1 MPRPKALTGE
11 REAEARRLLGAGVST
26 TKIAAKFGVDHKTIA
41 KLGRR
46 EGPYAS
52 PTDAPASPSA
62 ATPVD
67 AFEADQ
73 LRAYEILK
81 TSLEHGDHDARG
93 LAQLS
98 KAMNDT
104 IKAIRAH
111 RIQGGAAKDDP
122 DTLGSVADQVIARL
136 QRLSAH
142 SPPVPPQ
149 YRTRST
155 RCIRESQ
162 SR

>member
-26 TKIAAKFGVDHKTIA
+26 TKIAAQFGVDHKTIA

-52 PTDAPASPSA
+52 PTGHVEAPIV
-62 ATPVD
+62 ATPGD

-73 LRAYEILK
+73 LRTYDVIK
-81 TSLEHGDHDARG
+81 TSIETGDHDARG
-93 LAQLS
+93 LAQLV
-98 KAMNDT
+98 KAQNDT

-111 RIQGGAAKDDP
+111 RIQGGAANDDP
-122 DTLGSVADQVIARL
+122 NALDAVADTVIARL
-136 QRLSAH
+136 QRLNAR
-142 SPPVPPQ
+142 SPQPPPA
-149 YRTRST
+149 SVEVVEPFED
-155 RCIRESQ
+155 IENGS
-162 SR
+162 

>member
-26 TKIAAKFGVDHKTIA
+26 TKIAKQFGVDHKTIA

-52 PTDAPASPSA
+52 PTDAPATPGT

-81 TSLEHGDHDARG
+81 TSLEQGDHDARG

-111 RIQGGAAKDDP
+111 RIQGGASQNDP
-122 DTLGSVADQVIARL
+122 DTLGAVAEQVMTRL
-136 QRLSAH
+136 QRLAAA
-142 SPPVPPQ
+142 SPQVSPASVEVVEASEDVE
-149 YRTRST
+149 TGS
-155 RCIRESQ
+155 
-162 SR
+162 